1 MVPLIVVVVVVVVLL
16 LLLLNEARC
25 LAVRKA
31 HSTDYSFNNFL
42 ARRETGSD
50 SQAGQMASS
59 TINQQGLLISAR
71 RRLRL
76 KCGKARENAKDFLLI
91 MCKVVP
97 PLFLSPYHPCLSTFF
112 SSLHVWPN

>member
-1 MVPLIVVVVVVVVLL
+1 MVPLAVVVVVALL
-16 LLLLNEARC
+16 LLLLNEIRC

-50 SQAGQMASS
+50 SQAGQMAGS
-59 TINQQGLLISAR
+59 TINQQGLLILAQ

-76 KCGKARENAKDFLLI
+76 QCGKARENANDFLLI
-91 MCKVVP
+91 MCKVVLP
-97 PLFLSPYHPCLSTFF
+97 RLP
-112 SSLHVWPN
+112 SLHPLP